1 MMNKQFEK
9 SVFVVDDDPKVR
21 EALQWLFESVNLPV
35 ETFENAKHFIDNYN
49 ANKMGCLIVDVRMP
63 GLSGLKLLDYLKLKK
78 CHLPI
83 IIITGHGDVP
93 MAVRAIQAGA
103 EDFITKPFN
112 DQYLIDKIQQIFTQ
126 MELSAAT
133 QDTTL
138 NSSVESTT
146 KAVSDDL

>member
-1 MMNKQFEK
+1 MNKQFEK

-35 ETFENAKHFIDNYN
+35 ETFKNAKHFIDNHN

-63 GLSGLKLLDYLKLKK
+63 GMSGLELLDYLKLKK

-83 IIITGHGDVP
+83 IMITGHGDIP

-112 DQYLIDKIQQIFTQ
+112 DKYLIDKIQQIFTQ
-126 MELSAAT
+126 MELSAST
-133 QDTTL
+133 VSETTL
-138 NSSVESTT
+138 NSAVESTT
-146 KAVSDDL
+146 RAEGDDL